1 MNIESAGEQLLH
13 SHKPDFCEI
22 RPTPYRDCT
31 QLPTYERMD
40 RWVDGVIMWH
50 LINPDVHIWSSNTEQ
65 IRLRFEPAT
74 FCLLYRVH
82 CAIPHTKF
90 KFPL

>member
-40 RWVDGVIMWH
+40 RWVDGVIM
-50 LINPDVHIWSSNTEQ
+50 
-65 IRLRFEPAT
+65 
-74 FCLLYRVH
+74 
-82 CAIPHTKF
+82 
-90 KFPL
+90 